1 MAKTDHEEL
10 IAAIQSMDR
19 KLSALLSIV
28 VDQHLRRTPDLVNPR
43 PRNIDRILSDAGMLG
58 TEIAATLGKTPQAVS
73 QALKTGAKTTT
84 PPRGAR
90 AKAETTRDG
99 F

>member
-1 MAKTDHEEL
+1 MAKTEHEEL

-28 VDQHLRRTPDLVNPR
+28 VDQHLRRTPDLANPR

-73 QALKTGAKTTT
+73 QALKTGAKSTTR
-84 PPRGAR
+84 PREAR
-90 AKAETTRDG
+90 AEVESTTDG
-99 F
+99 S

>member
-1 MAKTDHEEL
+1 MAKTEHEEL
-10 IAAIQSMDR
+10 IAAIESMDR

-28 VDQHLRRTPDLVNPR
+28 VDQHLRRTPDLANPR

-73 QALKTGAKTTT
+73 QALKTSAKTPGRPRETPQKTT
-84 PPRGAR
+84 DDTDSA
-90 AKAETTRDG
+90 
-99 F
+99 

>member
-1 MAKTDHEEL
+1 MAKTEHEEL
-10 IAAIQSMDR
+10 IAAIHSMDR

-28 VDQHLRRTPDLVNPR
+28 VDQHLRRTPDLANPR

-73 QALKTGAKTTT
+73 QALKTGSKPTTA
-84 PPRGAR
+84 PQDAR
-90 AKAETTRDG
+90 TKPEGSADG
-99 F
+99 S